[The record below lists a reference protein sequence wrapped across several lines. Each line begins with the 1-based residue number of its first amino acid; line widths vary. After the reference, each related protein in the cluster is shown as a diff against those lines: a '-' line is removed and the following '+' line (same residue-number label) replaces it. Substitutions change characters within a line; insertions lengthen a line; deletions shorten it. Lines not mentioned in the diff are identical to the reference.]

1 MSPKSFIDA
10 HPLRGA
16 FIASQLD
23 QLAELISDQGEAL
36 LRDAGIEFPS
46 RAVSAVL
53 LIGERGKISA
63 AEIADALRQPH
74 QLTTQRIEL
83 LIEAGVLDR
92 LDDPQDGRRKILQL
106 TDKGKK
112 QFKRLKAR
120 LAEADRAFTALYKE
134 IGCDLSGKTQQAIE
148 ALGQSSILKRVKS
161 L

>member
-1 MSPKSFIDA
+1 MTTETYIDA

-16 FIASQLD
+16 FIANQLD
-23 QLAELISDQGEAL
+23 QLAELIADQGEAL

-63 AEIADALRQPH
+63 AEIADTLRQPH

-106 TDKGKK
+106 TDKGQK
-112 QFKRLKAR
+112 QFKQLKTR
-120 LAEADRAFTALYKE
+120 LAEADRAFAALYKE
-134 IGCDLSGKTQQAIE
+134 IRCDLSRKTQQAIE
-148 ALGQSSILKRVKS
+148 ALSQSSILERVKS